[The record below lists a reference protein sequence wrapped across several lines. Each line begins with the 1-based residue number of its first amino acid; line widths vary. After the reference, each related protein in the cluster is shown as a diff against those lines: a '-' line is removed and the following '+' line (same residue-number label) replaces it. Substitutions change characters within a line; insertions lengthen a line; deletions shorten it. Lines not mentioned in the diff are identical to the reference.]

1 MVFDVLGADF
11 PCKVVSSK
19 EDTGPIVHAMLQ
31 SLAAGLNVVA
41 YREVLQLSK
50 IAELFGKIN
59 NVRTKVNI
67 DPNFADKTPDEV
79 KQQMSDLREFV
90 LEIGLFA
97 EAKDSSLISPD
108 EVTFMHPYW
117 TRVCLT
123 LLTSGPDRR
132 TLETGK
138 HRAMDEET
146 GLVGIV

>member
-31 SLAAGLNVVA
+31 SSAAGLNVVA
-41 YREVLQLSK
+41 YREVLQLRK

-79 KQQMSDLREFV
+79 RQHMSDLREFV

-108 EVTFMHPYW
+108 EVIFIAQRP
-117 TRVCLT
+117 VCLT

-132 TLETGK
+132 TLETGQ

-146 GLVGIV
+146 GLVGLV